1 MLFSN
6 ACLQVNVYNAH
17 QEIDND
23 DDNENDGGEV
33 ADGDGDAGDG
43 EGVHLIIG
51 KPWQA
56 VRDAT
61 KHREDKRPKPCKIQ
75 ICNTY

>member
-1 MLFSN
+1 MPASP
-6 ACLQVNVYNAH
+6 YNA
-17 QEIDND
+17 D
-23 DDNENDGGEV
+23 DDNIQMVKMMVMGEGEDGDGK
-33 ADGDGDAGDG
+33 GDGDAGDG
-43 EGVHLIIG
+43 EGDDGAHLIIG

-61 KHREDKRPKPCKIQ
+61 KHREDKRPKPCKIH